1 MGRGYLSDKLYR
13 RGLRPGGKAGLMN
26 SIKINVVKKVGKT
39 FSEIAG
45 GNVNLDKVIMDDAL
59 TVKDDIRTFT
69 DGRQTLRVLY
79 GYPEPMFLVDD
90 VIKIGIIKDPQ
101 MAIDKAQETA
111 SSVFMYTKVNYE
123 GFEDK
128 EYVFTNFRGACAMAM
143 SSFQDN
149 SYQAAFSMREI
160 LDFIEHGFLGA
171 IEQELRMRND
181 RRSNERRGDSEI
193 VKGGR

>member
-13 RGLRPGGKAGLMN
+13 RGLRPGGKARLMN
-26 SIKINVVKKVGKT
+26 SIKISVVKKVGKA

-45 GNVNLDKVIMDDAL
+45 GNVNLDKVIKDDAL

-69 DGRQTLRVLY
+69 DRHLTLRVLY

-101 MAIDKAQETA
+101 TAIDKAQETA

-143 SSFQDN
+143 SSFRDN
-149 SYQAAFSMREI
+149 PYQAAFSMNEI
-160 LDFIEHGFLGA
+160 LDFIEHAFLGA
-171 IEQELRMRND
+171 IEQELGINSGRRAKA
-181 RRSNERRGDSEI
+181 RRSNINTE
-193 VKGGR
+193 KGGK